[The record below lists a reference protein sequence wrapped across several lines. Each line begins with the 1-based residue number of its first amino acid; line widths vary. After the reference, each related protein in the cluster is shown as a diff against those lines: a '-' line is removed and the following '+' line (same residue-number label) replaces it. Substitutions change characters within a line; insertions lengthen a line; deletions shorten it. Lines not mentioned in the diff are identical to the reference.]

1 MTILFQAILCDDN
14 EIILEGLSRQVNW
27 TDLGIHLAG
36 TASDGNEAWELI
48 QQSTPDILI
57 TDIRMPYLD
66 GLELSKRTKELNPN
80 LVILIISAYDDFQY
94 ARTAMHLNA
103 LDYILKPIDIT
114 LFDQL
119 LNKAVQH
126 CYQLHR
132 NKRLIITEF
141 LRKATTQSY
150 DPLQSLDTSSNLELN
165 TDSYCCILNIV
176 LDEHSLNKLSDTIR
190 YNSERDFLSL
200 IDCLNQGNCYLLES
214 GSNIYTAA
222 LLCSSKL
229 ELITSRKILVDTI
242 RQVFPYD
249 NRICDV
255 VITFGNIY
263 LGIHNLYQSMK
274 DSQEALK
281 MHFVKGSNSDIFF
294 EEISSYID
302 LNIGTSYPL
311 PIAEK
316 DLIALIKTQ
325 NKQGIEHTLQEL
337 HQWLF
342 HQGKESY
349 LYMTFSISSLYTN
362 MVNELGQS
370 GLDIQ
375 DIFENPLAEF
385 KKIAT
390 SGTLETSIK
399 TLKNILFKI
408 CDNIEISKSHYRKS
422 IHEALNYIQNHY
434 NDSSLSIETVA
445 SKVCLSTS
453 YFSTI
458 FKNETGTTFTDYLI
472 QLRMKHAK
480 ELLNNTN
487 LKMYEISSLVGYDN
501 AAYFSV
507 AFKRYWGHPPSKFQN
522 K

>member
-1 MTILFQAILCDDN
+1 MFQAILCDDN

-281 MHFVKGSNSDIFF
+281 MHFVK
-294 EEISSYID
+294 
-302 LNIGTSYPL
+302 
-311 PIAEK
+311 
-316 DLIALIKTQ
+316 
-325 NKQGIEHTLQEL
+325 
-337 HQWLF
+337 
-342 HQGKESY
+342 
-349 LYMTFSISSLYTN
+349 
-362 MVNELGQS
+362 
-370 GLDIQ
+370 
-375 DIFENPLAEF
+375 
-385 KKIAT
+385 
-390 SGTLETSIK
+390 
-399 TLKNILFKI
+399 
-408 CDNIEISKSHYRKS
+408 
-422 IHEALNYIQNHY
+422 
-434 NDSSLSIETVA
+434 
-445 SKVCLSTS
+445 
-453 YFSTI
+453 
-458 FKNETGTTFTDYLI
+458 
-472 QLRMKHAK
+472 
-480 ELLNNTN
+480 
-487 LKMYEISSLVGYDN
+487 
-501 AAYFSV
+501 
-507 AFKRYWGHPPSKFQN
+507 
-522 K
+522 

>member
-1 MTILFQAILCDDN
+1 M
-14 EIILEGLSRQVNW
+14 
-27 TDLGIHLAG
+27 
-36 TASDGNEAWELI
+36 
-48 QQSTPDILI
+48 
-57 TDIRMPYLD
+57 
-66 GLELSKRTKELNPN
+66 
-80 LVILIISAYDDFQY
+80 
-94 ARTAMHLNA
+94 
-103 LDYILKPIDIT
+103 
-114 LFDQL
+114 
-119 LNKAVQH
+119 
-126 CYQLHR
+126 
-132 NKRLIITEF
+132 
-141 LRKATTQSY
+141 
-150 DPLQSLDTSSNLELN
+150 
-165 TDSYCCILNIV
+165 
-176 LDEHSLNKLSDTIR
+176 
-190 YNSERDFLSL
+190 
-200 IDCLNQGNCYLLES
+200 
-214 GSNIYTAA
+214 
-222 LLCSSKL
+222 
-229 ELITSRKILVDTI
+229 
-242 RQVFPYD
+242 
-249 NRICDV
+249 
-255 VITFGNIY
+255 
-263 LGIHNLYQSMK
+263 
-274 DSQEALK
+274 
-281 MHFVKGSNSDIFF
+281 
-294 EEISSYID
+294 
-302 LNIGTSYPL
+302 
-311 PIAEK
+311 
-316 DLIALIKTQ
+316 IALIKTQ

-399 TLKNILFKI
+399 TLKNILFRI
-408 CDNIEISKSHYRKS
+408 CDNIEISKSHYGKS

>member
-1 MTILFQAILCDDN
+1 MFQAILCDDN

-27 TDLGIHLAG
+27 TDIGIHLAG
-36 TASDGNEAWELI
+36 TASDGNEAWKLI

-66 GLELSKRTKELNPN
+66 GLELSKRAKDLNPN

-114 LFDQL
+114 LFNQL
-119 LNKAVQH
+119 LSKAVQH
-126 CYQLHR
+126 CHQLHR

-150 DPLQSLDTSSNLELN
+150 EALQYSDVPFDTELK
-165 TDSYCCILNIV
+165 TDSYCCILNII

-190 YNSERDFLSL
+190 YNSERNFVSL
-200 IDCLNQGNCYLLES
+200 MGYLNQGNCYLLES

-229 ELITSRKILVDTI
+229 ELITNRKILVDTI
-242 RQVFPYD
+242 RQIFPYD

-255 VITFGNIY
+255 VITFGSIY

-302 LNIGTSYPL
+302 LDISTSYTL

-337 HQWLF
+337 YQWLS

-370 GLDIQ
+370 GVDIQ

-399 TLKNILFKI
+399 TLKNILFRI
-408 CDNIEISKSHYRKS
+408 CDNIEIGKSRYGKS

-434 NDSSLSIETVA
+434 NDSSLSIEIVA
-445 SKVCLSTS
+445 STVCLSTS

-480 ELLNNTN
+480 ELLSNTN

-507 AFKRYWGHPPSKFQN
+507 AFKRYWGHSPSKFQN